1 MTGPQNSG
9 EQVPPTEGEVP
20 CQAPQLPPAIGRE
33 KKSFRKRTARLLQR
47 TDQSPDYAEGEGI
60 NVSWEEDDRPGFWTR
75 MGLTWNSFKRRE
87 NENQSNTLNQSLCT
101 RHLHMIAIG
110 GSIGAGFFVGTGKAL
125 ATSGPGSLVIDF
137 AIVGVMM
144 TLVVFAL
151 GEMAL
156 MFPVDGGFYTYS
168 SRFIDPCW
176 GFAMGWNYVMQW
188 AIVLPLELTVAALTV
203 NYWHNSVNIAVWI
216 TSFLIAILIINV
228 FGVLG
233 YGEFEFWAALLKLVA
248 VIIFMVVAIVLVAG
262 GGPSNGKYNHYLGAH
277 YYYHPGAFHNGFKGF
292 CSVFVTAAFSFSGS
306 ELVGLAAAE
315 SQTPQISLPS
325 ATKQVVW
332 RVIVFYMLGV
342 FFISILIPYDDKRL
356 LGNNGMMDASASPF
370 VLSGKDAKL
379 IGFDS
384 FMNVIILVSVLSIG
398 NSGVYGGSR
407 TLAAMANNGWA
418 PGIFSYVD
426 RAGRPL
432 IAVASIISFSALAYI
447 NCTGRGDD
455 VFAWLQ
461 ALSGLAALF
470 TWGSICLAHVRYR
483 KAWLAAGHTLN
494 EIPFKSP
501 FGIWGSWIGFALNI
515 LVLVAQFYTAIY
527 PPGGGINDAK
537 GFFQDYL
544 ALPVVLFFYVS
555 ARIWKRTGWIKLQ
568 DIDID
573 TGRRAVDW
581 DSFNA
586 EQERRRNA
594 PWYMKIKY
602 FLA

>member
-1 MTGPQNSG
+1 
-9 EQVPPTEGEVP
+9 
-20 CQAPQLPPAIGRE
+20 
-33 KKSFRKRTARLLQR
+33 
-47 TDQSPDYAEGEGI
+47 
-60 NVSWEEDDRPGFWTR
+60 
-75 MGLTWNSFKRRE
+75 
-87 NENQSNTLNQSLCT
+87 
-101 RHLHMIAIG
+101 
-110 GSIGAGFFVGTGKAL
+110 
-125 ATSGPGSLVIDF
+125 
-137 AIVGVMM
+137 MM

-203 NYWHNSVNIAVWI
+203 DYWHNSVNIAVWI
-216 TSFLIAILIINV
+216 SIFLIAILVINV

-233 YGEFEFWAALLKLVA
+233 YGEFEFWAAGLKLAA
-248 VIIFMVVAIVLVAG
+248 VIIFMIVAIVLAAG
-262 GGPSNGKYNHYLGAH
+262 GGPKSGKYHHYLGGH
-277 YYYHPGAFHNGFKGF
+277 YYHHPGSFRHGFKGF

-315 SQTPQISLPS
+315 SQTPQSSLPS
-325 ATKQVVW
+325 ATKQVIW
-332 RVIVFYMLGV
+332 RVLIFYVLGV
-342 FFISILIPYDDKRL
+342 FFITLLVPYDDHRL
-356 LGNNGMMDASASPF
+356 LGSSGMMDGSASPF
-370 VLSGKDAKL
+370 VLVGRDAHL
-379 IGFDS
+379 WGFDS

-398 NSGVYGGSR
+398 NAGVYGGSR
-407 TLAAMANNGWA
+407 TLAAMAGHGYA
-418 PGIFSYVD
+418 PSIFGYVD

-432 IAVASIISFSALAYI
+432 VSVTAIIAFSGLAYI
-447 NCTGRGDD
+447 NCTGSGED
-455 VFAWLQ
+455 VFTWLQ

-483 KAWLAAGHTLN
+483 KAWLAAGHSLN

-501 FGIWGSWIGFALNI
+501 FGVIGSWIGFVLNL
-515 LVLVAQFYTAIY
+515 LVLIAQFYTAIW
-527 PPGGGINDAK
+527 PPEGGVNGAK

-544 ALPVVLFFYVS
+544 ALPVILFFYVC
-555 ARIWKRTGWIKLQ
+555 ARVWKKTGWVKLN

-573 TGRRAVDW
+573 TGRRPVDW

-594 PWYMKIKY
+594 PWYKKIKY